1 MQKLT
6 VILFTLLLSL
16 PFTVQSRDLEAD
28 EVELRESPQQM
39 YDALNKTISF
49 PLAFQNRDQ
58 FERSA
63 QEQGY
68 NPLEFEQI
76 LYLLARLNMEPNV
89 KTKVDFQNAKSLIEL
104 LSTAA
109 QSPYE
114 LAMVAML
121 NGRYLGRTEQKYQ
134 EAIGLYN
141 EALTRINDSYDI
153 EALILKHNIHEHL
166 GGLHLLIRQEVPAL
180 MHFHTYRDIAYKLR
194 NDYLIAAAE
203 ARLGFYYNF
212 NQQLTKS
219 LQHYSEAIRISN
231 RSNYPS
237 MKTNLQLQLSKVYR
251 DLKQWDEALK
261 NAHEAAAGFKK
272 MGNDTYLSSCMTVI
286 AMVYGEQ
293 GDWHKAID
301 YYLNAQQLDAKR
313 GNYIAQGL
321 NYHNLG
327 QAYSN
332 ISDNTNALKYLLMAN
347 QIFQEKQ
354 SHHYLVY
361 NELLIGEVAKTN
373 QDWPLM
379 MSHADN
385 ALVLATELKLMDEQK
400 SALTLIAL
408 AAENLGEQG
417 KTIET
422 QKQIIELSSQEQNT
436 DKAPSV
442 SPSTLAEQQLKLE
455 LSLLQNKFNEAQQ
468 ETKNTY
474 KLLVLCGFILALF
487 IIIMLIQLKSRRQIK
502 IENKALAQLSQQEAF
517 THHLGYAALL
527 AHLSPGHLNQKQP
540 STAALGL
547 IEFPEHV
554 TTDLHYGQYF
564 ANTINTKLAAL
575 ISDALSLP
583 VYVIRQGVFAVRFNH
598 GIEPEQIISQIRQY
612 LDRQALTQTFK
623 LGFINLPLLVKSEM
637 KMAPQL
643 QFETAQMALACA
655 RSIPTQGDHYVSL
668 RALDFVPPTL
678 FANPLFLH
686 LEKGIER
693 GLIRVETNANKDD
706 IHWPCWEN
714 NQYRQLLENI

>member
-58 FERSA
+58 FERAA

-231 RSNYPS
+231 RSNYPA

-321 NYHNLG
+321 NFHNLG

-332 ISDNTNALKYLLMAN
+332 IKDNVNALKYLLMAN
-347 QIFQEKQ
+347 QIFKEKQ
-354 SHHYLVY
+354 SHHYQVY
-361 NELLIGEVAKTN
+361 NELLIGEIAQTN

-379 MSHADN
+379 MAHADI
-385 ALVLATELKLMDEQK
+385 ALALAVDLKLVDEQK
-400 SALTLIAL
+400 SALTLIAS
-408 AAENLGEQG
+408 AAQKLGELA
-417 KTIET
+417 KTIDA
-422 QKQIIELSSQEQNT
+422 QARIIELGKKPAET
-436 DKAPSV
+436 DKDSPV
-442 SPSTLAEQQLKLE
+442 SASALAEQQLKLE
-455 LSLLQNKFNEAQQ
+455 LNMLQGKLVETVKESNNTHTLLLICSLIAGLLLLVIIFMLQNRRKIMAKNAALTQLTLQ
-468 ETKNTY
+468 EP
-474 KLLVLCGFILALF
+474 
-487 IIIMLIQLKSRRQIK
+487 
-502 IENKALAQLSQQEAF
+502 F
-517 THHLGYAALL
+517 THNLGYAALL
-527 AHLSPGHLNQKQP
+527 AHLSHNQSQE
-540 STAALGL
+540 STTALA
-547 IEFPEHV
+547 IIAFP
-554 TTDLHYGQYF
+554 TQLTADLDYGQYF
-564 ANTINTKLAAL
+564 SDAVTAQIANHLTDALAA
-575 ISDALSLP
+575 S
-583 VYVIRQGVFAVRFNH
+583 VYVVRQGVFAVRFTQP
-598 GIEPEQIISQIRQY
+598 IEPTQILSQVRLK
-612 LDRQALTQTFK
+612 LDQQQITHHFR
-623 LGFINLPLLVKSEM
+623 LGFAHLPLLAKSEI
-637 KMAPQL
+637 KMAAKL
-643 QFETAQMALACA
+643 KFETVQMALACA
-655 RSIPTQGDHYVSL
+655 RSLGGNNDYYVAL
-668 RALDFVPPTL
+668 RALDFVPLSL

-693 GLIRVETNANKDD
+693 GLIRLETNGNKED
-706 IHWPCWEN
+706 IRWPCWEN
-714 NQYRQLLENI
+714 NQDRQLLENI

>member
-6 VILFTLLLSL
+6 VILFTLLLIL

-39 YDALNKTISF
+39 YDALNQSISF
-49 PLAFQNRDQ
+49 PLSFQNRDQ
-58 FERSA
+58 FERAA
-63 QEQGY
+63 QERGY
-68 NPLEFEQI
+68 SPLEFKQI

-134 EAIGLYN
+134 EAISLYN
-141 EALTRINDSYDI
+141 EALSRVNDSYDI

-286 AMVYGEQ
+286 AMIYGEQ

-321 NYHNLG
+321 NFHNLG

-332 ISDNTNALKYLLMAN
+332 IKDNVNALKYLLMAN
-347 QIFQEKQ
+347 QIFKEKQ
-354 SHHYLVY
+354 SHHYQVY
-361 NELLIGEVAKTN
+361 NELLIGEIAQTN

-379 MSHADN
+379 MAHADI
-385 ALVLATELKLMDEQK
+385 ALALAVDLKLVDEQK
-400 SALTLIAL
+400 SALTLIAS
-408 AAENLGEQG
+408 AAQKLGELA
-417 KTIET
+417 KTIDA
-422 QKQIIELSSQEQNT
+422 QARIIELGKKPAET
-436 DKAPSV
+436 DKDSPV
-442 SPSTLAEQQLKLE
+442 SASALAEQQLKLE
-455 LSLLQNKFNEAQQ
+455 LNMLQGKLVETVKESNNTHTLLLICSLIAGLLLLVIIFMLQNRRKITAKNAALTQLTLQ
-468 ETKNTY
+468 EP
-474 KLLVLCGFILALF
+474 
-487 IIIMLIQLKSRRQIK
+487 
-502 IENKALAQLSQQEAF
+502 F
-517 THHLGYAALL
+517 THNLGYAALL
-527 AHLSPGHLNQKQP
+527 AHLSHNQSQE
-540 STAALGL
+540 STTALG
-547 IEFPEHV
+547 IIAFP
-554 TTDLHYGQYF
+554 TQLTADLNYGQYF
-564 ANTINTKLAAL
+564 SDAVTAQIAIHLTDALAA
-575 ISDALSLP
+575 S
-583 VYVIRQGVFAVRFNH
+583 VYVVRQGVFAVRFTQP
-598 GIEPEQIISQIRQY
+598 IEPTQILSQVRLK
-612 LDRQALTQTFK
+612 LDQQQITHHFH
-623 LGFINLPLLVKSEM
+623 LGFVHLPLLAKSEI
-637 KMAPQL
+637 KMAAKL
-643 QFETAQMALACA
+643 KFETVQMALACA
-655 RSIPTQGDHYVSL
+655 RSLGGNNDYYVAL
-668 RALDFVPPTL
+668 RTLDFVPLSL

-693 GLIRVETNANKDD
+693 GLIRLETNGNKED
-706 IHWPCWEN
+706 IRWPCWEN
-714 NQYRQLLENI
+714 NQDRQFLENI

>member
-16 PFTVQSRDLEAD
+16 PFSVQSRDLEAD

-39 YDALNKTISF
+39 YDVLNKSISF

-58 FERSA
+58 FERAA

-68 NPLEFEQI
+68 SPIEFEQI
-76 LYLLARLNMEPNV
+76 LYLLTRLNMEPNV
-89 KTKVDFQNAKSLIEL
+89 KTKVGFQDAKSLIEL

-231 RSNYPS
+231 RSNYPA

-293 GDWHKAID
+293 GDWNKAID

-321 NYHNLG
+321 NFHNLG

-332 ISDNTNALKYLLMAN
+332 INDNVNALKYLLMAN
-347 QIFQEKQ
+347 QIFKEKQ
-354 SHHYLVY
+354 SHHYQVY
-361 NELLIGEVAKTN
+361 NELLIGEIAQTN

-379 MSHADN
+379 MTHADI
-385 ALVLATELKLMDEQK
+385 ALALAIDLKLVNEQK
-400 SALTLIAL
+400 AALTLIAS
-408 AAENLGEQG
+408 ASQKLGELTKAIDAQ
-417 KTIET
+417 TR
-422 QKQIIELSSQEQNT
+422 IIELGNT
-436 DKAPSV
+436 LAEKEKDSPV
-442 SPSTLAEQQLKLE
+442 STSALAEQQLKLE
-455 LSLLQNKFNEAQQ
+455 LNMVQGKLAETVKESHSTHTLLLISCLIAGLL
-468 ETKNTY
+468 
-474 KLLVLCGFILALF
+474 LLVIAYMLHHRRKISAINAALT
-487 IIIMLIQLKSRRQIK
+487 
-502 IENKALAQLSQQEAF
+502 QLSLQEPF
-517 THHLGYAALL
+517 THNLGYAALL
-527 AHLSPGHLNQKQP
+527 AHLGHNQHQA
-540 STAALGL
+540 STTALG
-547 IEFPEHV
+547 IIAFPAQL
-554 TTDLHYGQYF
+554 TTDLDYGQYF
-564 ANTINTKLAAL
+564 SDAVTAQLATHLTDALAA
-575 ISDALSLP
+575 P
-583 VYVIRQGVFAVRFNH
+583 VYVIRQGVFAVRFTQAV
-598 GIEPEQIISQIRQY
+598 EPTQVLSQIRQK
-612 LDRQALTQTFK
+612 LDQQHIVHHFR
-623 LGFINLPLLVKSEM
+623 LGFANLPLLAKSEI
-637 KMAPQL
+637 KMAAKL
-643 QFETAQMALACA
+643 KFETVQMALACA
-655 RSIPTQGDHYVSL
+655 RSLEGNNDYFVAL
-668 RALDFVPPTL
+668 RALDFVPLSL

-693 GLIRVETNANKDD
+693 GLIRLDTNGNKEDVR
-706 IHWPCWEN
+706 WPCWEN
-714 NQYRQLLENI
+714 NQDRQLLENI